1 MKTHSPRRA
10 RGFTLIELLVVIA
23 IIAILIA
30 LLLPAV
36 QNAREAARRSQCKN
50 NLKQIGLA
58 LHNYESS
65 TKVFPPGQLG
75 FPMVFSAH
83 AQLLAFTDQDSLRKL
98 INYNLPPLS
107 FGNPAW
113 TYNEN
118 NAAKVRIPLF
128 LCPSDAGQVPGQ
140 IFGSINYP
148 ACMGS
153 GTVNN
158 GSHATTDADGV
169 IYARSSTRFA
179 DIRDGTSSTVAFSES
194 LLGDGTNAAPPSA
207 QERQR
212 RSVQLSLGTPTT
224 LAACAAGTTWSGIR
238 GSKWINGHLADT
250 IYNHFYPPN
259 ADTPDCNNGYHN
271 FALTAARSS
280 HLGGVHVLM
289 CDGSVKFVSNSIEL
303 AIWRGIST
311 RRKGEVI
318 ASF

>member
-1 MKTHSPRRA
+1 MKTYSSRQM

-36 QNAREAARRSQCKN
+36 QQAREAARRSQCKN

-58 LHNYESS
+58 LYNYESS
-65 TKVFPPGQLG
+65 TKVLPPGQLG

-83 AQLLAFTDQDSLRKL
+83 AQLLPYTDQDSLRKL

-107 FGNPAW
+107 FGNPTW

-128 LCPSDAGQVPGQ
+128 LCPSDSDRVPGQ
-140 IFGSINYP
+140 VFGSISYP

-158 GSHATTDADGV
+158 GSHATSDADGV

-194 LLGDGTNAAPPSA
+194 LLGDGTNAAAASA
-207 QERQR
+207 QDRQR
-212 RSVQLSLGTPTT
+212 RSLELLMGTPTT
-224 LAACAAGTTWSGIR
+224 PAACVAATTWSGIR

-250 IYNHFYPPN
+250 IYNHFYAPN
-259 ADTPDCNNGYHN
+259 ADIPDCNNGFHN
-271 FALTAARSS
+271 FALTAARSA
-280 HLGGVHVLM
+280 HPGGVHVLL
-289 CDGSVKFVSNSIEL
+289 CDGSVKFVSNAIDL
-303 AIWRGIST
+303 TIWRGIST
-311 RRKGEVI
+311 RRRGEII
-318 ASF
+318 AGF

>member
-1 MKTHSPRRA
+1 MKTFFPRRA
-10 RGFTLIELLVVIA
+10 CGFTLIELLVVIA

-50 NLKQIGLA
+50 NLKQIGLS

-83 AQLLAFTDQDSLRKL
+83 AQLLPYTDQDALRKL
-98 INYNLPPLS
+98 INFNLPPLS

-113 TYNEN
+113 TYNEL
-118 NAAKVRIPLF
+118 NAAKKRIPLF
-128 LCPSDAGQVPGQ
+128 LCPSDGDRVPGQ
-140 IFGSINYP
+140 DFGPINYP

-194 LLGDGTNAAPPSA
+194 ILGDGVNFTAANATD
-207 QERQR
+207 RQR
-212 RSVQLSLGTPTT
+212 RSIELSLGTATT
-224 LAACAAGTTWSGIR
+224 TAACVAGTTWSGNR
-238 GSKWINGHLADT
+238 GAKWINGHLADT
-250 IYNHFYPPN
+250 IYNHFYAPN
-259 ADTPDCNNGYHN
+259 ADTPDCNNGFHN
-271 FALTAARSS
+271 FALTAARSQ
-280 HLGGVHVLM
+280 HPGGVHVLM
-289 CDGSVKFVSNSIEL
+289 CDGSVKFVSNSIDL

-311 RRKGEVI
+311 RRKSEVI
-318 ASF
+318 ADF

>member
-1 MKTHSPRRA
+1 MKTHFPRRVC
-10 RGFTLIELLVVIA
+10 GFTLIELLVVIA

-83 AQLLAFTDQDSLRKL
+83 AQLLPYTDQDALRKL
-98 INYNLPPLS
+98 INFNLPPLS

-113 TYNEN
+113 TYNEL
-118 NAAKVRIPLF
+118 NAAKQRIPVF
-128 LCPSDAGQVPGQ
+128 LCPSDGVSVPGQ
-140 IFGSINYP
+140 DFGPISYP

-194 LLGDGTNAAPPSA
+194 ILGDGINSAATNAT
-207 QERQR
+207 ERQR
-212 RSVQLSLGTPTT
+212 RSIELSLGTPTT
-224 LAACAAGTTWSGIR
+224 AAACAVGATWSGIR
-238 GSKWINGHLADT
+238 SAKWINGHLADT
-250 IYNHFYPPN
+250 IYNHFYAPN
-259 ADTPDCNNGYHN
+259 ADTPDCNNGFHN
-271 FALTAARSS
+271 FALTAARSQ
-280 HLGGVHVLM
+280 HPGGVHVLM
-289 CDGSVKFVSNSIEL
+289 CDGSVRFVNDKIDL
-303 AIWRGIST
+303 NTWRGLAT
-311 RRKGEVI
+311 RAKKEVLGE
-318 ASF
+318 F